1 MREQIF
7 KSFIYLLVIFIS
19 IYYIQK
25 GDFHFLGRPTDMTK
39 IKVGDLVRLTDDH
52 DLDVGVG
59 VVLKMKKDCKK
70 INDLLI
76 VEEDDEEGSLITE
89 EIPEFSLFNPI
100 YLILWQ
106 GDNISPN
113 DRPVWMFRSEIELVK
128 KNHRKS

>member
-1 MREQIF
+1 
-7 KSFIYLLVIFIS
+7 
-19 IYYIQK
+19 
-25 GDFHFLGRPTDMTK
+25 MTK